1 MNAIPNPLTSPAPPE
16 IPLPGAPLVRVIAQV
31 RFPLVAS
38 VESQEFIAPFQEAI
52 RKEYPVLRQERAQS
66 IFVGPKGATP
76 LAESKVWR
84 FSDSTRGWRATLA
97 PDFVALESTAYT
109 NRTDMLNRFGRLLK
123 ATESHVNPQIV
134 DRVGVRYIDRIVGAQ
149 LENINAMLRP
159 EIAGVLGAGFGS
171 SAVHAL
177 SESVFLIPGGAR
189 RLLARWGLVAEGATF
204 DANALEAIEQKS
216 WILDLDVFDEESR
229 PFETTRLVGLAEEFA
244 KVSYTFFRWAVTE
257 AFLREYGARL

>member
-97 PDFVALESTAYT
+97 PDFVALESTWTPDPRA
-109 NRTDMLNRFGRLLK
+109 GRVP
-123 ATESHVNPQIV
+123 H
-134 DRVGVRYIDRIVGAQ
+134 
-149 LENINAMLRP
+149 
-159 EIAGVLGAGFGS
+159 EIAS
-171 SAVHAL
+171 
-177 SESVFLIPGGAR
+177 
-189 RLLARWGLVAEGATF
+189 
-204 DANALEAIEQKS
+204 
-216 WILDLDVFDEESR
+216 
-229 PFETTRLVGLAEEFA
+229 GLAGGTDA
-244 KVSYTFFRWAVTE
+244 GTD
-257 AFLREYGARL
+257 GGG